1 MSTSA
6 EASVVDG
13 LRVLVLAG
21 GLSPERDVSIR
32 SGRRVSE
39 ALRDRGIVVEVADVD
54 AQLLQ
59 RLSDDRPHCVIPLLH
74 GAAGEDGALRDVL
87 DAVSLPYVGS
97 TGDGCRAV
105 FDKPA
110 ATARLR
116 RSGFHVPRSVA
127 LPHSAFRELGAASVL
142 TAFVEFLHLP
152 LVVKPT
158 KGGSA
163 LGVSIV
169 RDAADLPAAMVGAF
183 AYGDTVMLEEFV
195 EGTEIAVSVID
206 DGITTRALPPV
217 EIRPD
222 SGVYDYHARYTAG
235 ATEFFVPARLD
246 PPALDEAARV
256 AVARNGI
263 DVENQACRIADEI
276 RPAGDPRPR
285 RLELHGSAGDSD
297 GAGEAAADGGE
308 VDHSPRSDRR
318 TADVRA
324 EGDL

>member
-256 AVARNGI
+256 AVAAHRELGLR
-263 DVENQACRIADEI
+263 DWSRADLI
-276 RPAGDPRPR
+276 VDDRGTVTV
-285 RLELHGSAGDSD
+285 LELCAAPGMTETSLFPQA
-297 GAGEAAADGGE
+297 AAADGLELGAVTE
-308 VDHSPRSDRR
+308 ALVAQALARS
-318 TADVRA
+318 
-324 EGDL
+324 